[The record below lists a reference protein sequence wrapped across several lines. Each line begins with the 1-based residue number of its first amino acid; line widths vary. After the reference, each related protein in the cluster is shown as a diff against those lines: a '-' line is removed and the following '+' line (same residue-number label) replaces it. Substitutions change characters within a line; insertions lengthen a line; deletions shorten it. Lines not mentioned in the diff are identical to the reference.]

1 MKCRS
6 AGIEKDRKNVFL
18 KEKLSF
24 CDKKRWI
31 STVST
36 LWLKKTKYY

>member
-36 LWLKKTKYY
+36 YPFSWFF